1 VTGEFSSAA
10 LAVNERGQAA
20 GYAESGDA
28 THAVVFDPTNGWTD
42 LDSLDN
48 VYSVAHGINDEGL
61 AVGLFVRSHEDDDRA
76 FVASADGMADLNELV
91 ETDQPWLLVEA
102 RAINNAGQ
110 IAGYGLVNE
119 RERAFLLTP
128 VKQPAGAARPQ
139 IRILQPAPRTQVRG
153 GIRCAA
159 GGGRRAGGP
168 KLRRVTFFANGAIL
182 GSALRPP
189 YEMVWS
195 NVTAGAY
202 HLVAEAVDLQGR
214 SRRSSRVPFTV
225 TIDDPRVPRVALLEP
240 DDGTAL
246 ATGSNIVLLAEAGDP
261 DGEIRT
267 VTLQVDGQAVAEATG
282 STVQL
287 LWTPPSTGLYEV
299 VAVARDDAG
308 LRATSTPARI
318 HVTDP

>member
-1 VTGEFSSAA
+1 MRTTTSASSAGAGDVGEGTRALTWSVDGPQVPGPLTNSGSSLAHDVNDLGDLAGQSETGDEDAYVSRAFFLGHAGYAGNLGGVTGEYSSAA

-139 IRILQPAPRTQVRG
+139 IRILQPAPRTQVRRDPMCCWRRPARRRPVAAGHLLCQRGHPGLRVATAVRDGVEQRDGRRLSPG
-153 GIRCAA
+153 GGSGGPAGPLAAFQPGPVHGDHRRSACAA
-159 GGGRRAGGP
+159 RGP
-168 KLRRVTFFANGAIL
+168 
-182 GSALRPP
+182 
-189 YEMVWS
+189 
-195 NVTAGAY
+195 AGA
-202 HLVAEAVDLQGR
+202 G
-214 SRRSSRVPFTV
+214 
-225 TIDDPRVPRVALLEP
+225 
-240 DDGTAL
+240 
-246 ATGSNIVLLAEAGDP
+246 
-261 DGEIRT
+261 
-267 VTLQVDGQAVAEATG
+267 
-282 STVQL
+282 
-287 LWTPPSTGLYEV
+287 
-299 VAVARDDAG
+299 
-308 LRATSTPARI
+308 
-318 HVTDP
+318 